1 MTNRTIALLFVLSAQ
16 ACAAAGSAAD
26 PYEEG
31 VQAYRAK
38 NFELARQKWEEALAT
53 GYDPS
58 AQNNLA
64 YLTYYGLGGQ
74 ADPGRAILQW
84 AAAATFG
91 HAEAQWH
98 LGNAS
103 LDGLALRIDRAKAFA
118 WYRCSIANAERRGR
132 VSIDPKL
139 EQKIGDDARKSL
151 ATLRPQLR
159 GREIQRGE
167 TMADECMHQNFE
179 RLFVGIEMKGVRR

>member
-1 MTNRTIALLFVLSAQ
+1 MVKRIITLLLMLATQ
-16 ACAAAGSAAD
+16 ACAAGPAAD
-26 PYEEG
+26 PYAEG

-38 NFELARQKWEEALAT
+38 NFELARQKWEEAIASS
-53 GYDPS
+53 YDPS

-64 YLTYYGLGGQ
+64 YLTYYGLGGR

-84 AAAATFG
+84 AAAATSG

-103 LDGLALRIDRAKAFA
+103 LDGLVLRIDRAKAFA
-118 WYRCSIANAERRGR
+118 WYRCSIANAERRER
-132 VSIDPKL
+132 FSIDPKL

-151 ATLRPQLR
+151 ATLRHKLR
-159 GREIQRGE
+159 GHELQRGE
-167 TMADECMHQNFE
+167 TMADECMHENFE
-179 RLFVGIEMKGVRR
+179 TLFMGIEMKGIKR

>member
-1 MTNRTIALLFVLSAQ
+1 MKNRIVAPLFVLSIP
-16 ACAAAGSAAD
+16 ACVAASPAAD
-26 PYEEG
+26 PYAEG
-31 VQAYRAK
+31 MQAYRSK
-38 NFELARQKWEEALAT
+38 NFELARQRWEQAIAT
-53 GYDPS
+53 GYDAS

-64 YLTYYGLGGQ
+64 YLTYYGLGAP

-84 AAAATFG
+84 ATAATSG

-103 LDGLALRIDRAKAFA
+103 LDGIALRIDRAKAFA
-118 WYRCSIANAERRGR
+118 WYQCAIVNAERRAR
-132 VSIDPKL
+132 FSVDPHL

-159 GREIQRGE
+159 GRDLQRGE
-167 TMADECMHQNFE
+167 TMADECMNENFE
-179 RLFVGIEMKGVRR
+179 NLFLGIEPKGVKR